1 MSSRS
6 DAWRCA
12 ALVVFVLAP
21 LVTSEQPATTPW
33 GDPDLQGIWT
43 NFDLGEG
50 YSLEAPVPFGGR
62 PARLLG
68 GTGTCNP
75 SREPLPEVSSD
86 APIFVIPDHLF
97 ETATDTGKVRP
108 SLISE
113 PPDGRLPPL
122 TEAGDRRIDSIC
134 PKAFES
140 YVYLDPLGALHHAR
154 HPGLG
159 VSVALQQRLSDT
171 AGSGIRRHPLRN
183 DS

>member
-12 ALVVFVLAP
+12 ALVVFVLVP
-21 LVTSEQPATTPW
+21 LVTSAQPATTPW

-50 YSLEAPVPFGGR
+50 YSLEAPVPFGSR

-68 GTGTCNP
+68 GTGTCIP
-75 SREPLPEVSSD
+75 SSEPLP
-86 APIFVIPDHLF
+86 
-97 ETATDTGKVRP
+97 RP
-108 SLISE
+108 
-113 PPDGRLPPL
+113 
-122 TEAGDRRIDSIC
+122 
-134 PKAFES
+134 
-140 YVYLDPLGALHHAR
+140 VGALHHAR

-159 VSVALQQRLSDT
+159 VSVALQQRLLDT